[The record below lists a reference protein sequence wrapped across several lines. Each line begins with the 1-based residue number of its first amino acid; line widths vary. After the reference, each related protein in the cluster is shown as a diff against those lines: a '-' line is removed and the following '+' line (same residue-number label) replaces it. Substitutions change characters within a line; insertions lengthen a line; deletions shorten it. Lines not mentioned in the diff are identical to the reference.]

1 MHHRSRAWITTSAL
15 VLAAAAGAG
24 GLAALRPTAPTTP
37 TSETAAGAW
46 NVDPVHSF
54 VVFKIRHSGASNAYG
69 MIHNPTGS
77 FTIDAAKPEASS
89 LEVTLQAEKV
99 STGND
104 GRDKHIRSPDFF
116 NAKEFPAIT
125 FKSKAF
131 KSAGENTFDV
141 TGDLTFLGQTKP
153 VTARL
158 AVVGTTETVMGVEAT
173 FTIKRSDFGN
183 TKSIGPGSDEV
194 HLTVALEGK
203 SK

>member
-203 SK
+203 NK